1 MFTTASHIR
10 ASSARSMHSLS
21 ATPFAGSPA
30 NGRRKRREGGPALR
44 PARAPDTQQAFYN
57 PLLLYSS
64 YSLYSLDP
72 HGQAFDSTVTGG
84 SMLTSNSKKIAES
97 GSFFDGT
104 LSVAGGVVRA
114 LARTPGSLHP
124 AVTVAGRTGL
134 PTEDAL
140 SWYLLVGH
148 PKCANNK
155 GKSHKCWSTTCGY
168 HCHNILIPN

>member
-1 MFTTASHIR
+1 
-10 ASSARSMHSLS
+10 MHSLP

-57 PLLLYSS
+57 PHLLYSS

-72 HGQAFDSTVTGG
+72 HGQAFDSRVTGG

-97 GSFFDGT
+97 GGFFDGT